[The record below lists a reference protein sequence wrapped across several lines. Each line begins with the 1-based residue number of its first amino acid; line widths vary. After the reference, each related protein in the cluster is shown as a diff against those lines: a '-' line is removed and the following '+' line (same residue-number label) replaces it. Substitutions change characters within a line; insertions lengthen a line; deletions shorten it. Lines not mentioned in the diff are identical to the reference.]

1 MAQATQPVAA
11 GGPLL
16 VAHVVYRFD
25 VGGLENGVVNL
36 INRMPADRW
45 RHAVVALT
53 EIAEPF
59 RARIGRPDVTYVALA
74 KKPGHLFAEYP
85 RLYRLFRTLAP
96 AIVHTRNLAALEA
109 SVPAWLARVPV
120 RVHGEHGWDVHDP
133 AGKRRRYQL
142 VRRAYRPFV
151 SKYIA
156 LSRDIESYLE
166 HKVGVPADAVRQIYN
181 GVDADRFHPAAGA
194 RERIAGCP
202 FADPAHWLVGTVGRF
217 ESVKDQLNLARAF
230 VAAHRLD
237 PQARRR
243 MRLVLVGD
251 GSLRPEIEAIL
262 AAGGVRDS
270 AWFAGERGD
279 VPAIMRGLD
288 CFVLP
293 SLSEGVSNTIL
304 EAMASGLPVVATRVG
319 GNGELI
325 EHDMTGAL
333 VPAGN
338 SDALAGA
345 ILEYFRSPA
354 TARRHGKAA
363 RRVVERRFSLD
374 RMVADYGATYE
385 AALRA
390 AGVPVPLG
398 AAHPRATPSL
408 AANGG
413 ADAR

>member
-1 MAQATQPVAA
+1 MGQATRTVAG

-45 RHAVVALT
+45 RHAVIALT

-59 RARIGRPDVTYVALA
+59 CARVTRPDVTYVALR
-74 KKPGHLFAEYP
+74 KEPGHLWGEYP
-85 RLYRLFRTLAP
+85 RLYRLFRSLAP

-109 SVPAWLARVPV
+109 SVPAWMARVPV

-133 AGKRRRYQL
+133 AGERRRYQL

-151 SKYIA
+151 SQYIA

-166 HKVGVPADAVRQIYN
+166 RKVGVPADAIRQIYN
-181 GVDADRFHPAAGA
+181 GVDTERFRPAVGG
-194 RERIAGCP
+194 REPIEGCP
-202 FADPAHWLVGTVGRF
+202 FTDPAHWLVGTVGRL
-217 ESVKDQLNLARAF
+217 EAVKDQLNLARAF
-230 VAAHRLD
+230 VKAHRMD
-237 PQARRR
+237 GEARRR
-243 MRLVLVGD
+243 MRLVLVGE
-251 GSLRPEIEAIL
+251 GSLRAGVEAIL
-262 AAGGVRDS
+262 AEGGVRDC

-288 CFVLP
+288 CFALP
-293 SLSEGVSNTIL
+293 SRSEGISNTIL

-319 GNGELI
+319 GNGELV

-333 VPAGN
+333 VPPGDA
-338 SDALAGA
+338 DALAGA
-345 ILEYFRSPA
+345 ILDYFKFPA
-354 TARRHGKAA
+354 TARRHGKSA
-363 RRVVERRFSLD
+363 RRVVVQRFSLE
-374 RMVADYGATYE
+374 RMVTDYAATYE

-390 AGVPVPLG
+390 AGIAVPGG
-398 AAHPRATPSL
+398 AAAAPRL
-408 AANGG
+408 AAGGG
-413 ADAR
+413 AGPG